1 MTGETMWEV
10 EHVFGIKESAETQRK
25 GENHIRDIFLEKK
38 KPSPNQEKLERR
50 RGESQLRIL
59 FEIE

>member
-1 MTGETMWEV
+1 MWEV

-38 KPSPNQEKLERR
+38 TLAQTRKNWKEEGEKVNY
-50 RGESQLRIL
+50 GYCLR
-59 FEIE
+59 

>member
-1 MTGETMWEV
+1 MWEV

-25 GENHIRDIFLEKK
+25 GENHIRDIFLEKN
-38 KPSPNQEKLERR
+38 PSPNQEKLERR